1 MVTRREFNLLAASAG
16 ISLLSVG
23 PLNAQGQRTMR
34 MANAAGVVDP
44 QLMFATVGQN
54 KRLNYYAQENVAL
67 EVVNMSG
74 SAQTLQAIVS
84 GNSETANISPIFY
97 LPLVVKEPNL
107 DIMVVYAWCR
117 LPTQGITVK
126 PDSPV
131 KTIADLKGKIIG
143 IRNQGDSGYPAARA
157 MLREIGIN
165 PDKDV
170 DWVPIGEGGPAG
182 QAIYRGAVDAMAF
195 WDGSFARIENAG
207 YPLRHLENTPGFKK
221 LNGSQYG
228 VRKSDLAKNRDHYV
242 RYFRAMA
249 KSTIFAVANPE
260 LSIKLHWEVYPE
272 TKPKGKSDAEALKE
286 ALHVVNARKDKWLA
300 APWQKDKRMGAQDI
314 AEWEAQVEFAGLSG
328 KITREQLA
336 GIFTNDLIDEINAF
350 DAEAVRAQAKA
361 TVL

>member
-1 MVTRREFNLLAASAG
+1 MITRRAFNALASSFG
-16 ISLLSVG
+16 VTMLSSG
-23 PLNAQGQRTMR
+23 PMTAQGHRMMR

-54 KRLNYYAQENVAL
+54 KRLNYYEQEGVAL

-74 SAQTLQAIVS
+74 SAQTLQAIAS
-84 GNSETANISPIFY
+84 GNSETANITPIFF
-97 LPLVVKEPNL
+97 LSLLAKDPGI
-107 DIMVVYAWCR
+107 DIIMPYAWLR
-117 LPTQGITVK
+117 VPSQGVVVK

-131 KTIADLKGKIIG
+131 KTLADLKGKTIG
-143 IRNQGDSGYPAARA
+143 IRNQGDSGYPFARA
-157 MLREIGIN
+157 MLKELNID

-170 DWVPIGEGGPAG
+170 EWVPIGEGGPAG
-182 QAIYRGAVDAMAF
+182 QMIYRGAVHAMAF

-207 YPLRHLENTPGFKK
+207 YPLRYLENTPGMRK

-249 KSTIFAVANPE
+249 KSTIFAVSNPE
-260 LSIKLHWEVYPE
+260 LSIRLHWEVYPE
-272 TKPKGKSDAEALKE
+272 TKPKGKSDAESLKE
-286 ALHVVNARKDKWLA
+286 ALNVVNARKDKWLP
-300 APWQKDKRMGAQDI
+300 APWQKDKRMGAQDL
-314 AEWEAQVEFAGLSG
+314 AEWEAQVDFAGLTG

-350 DAEAVRAQAKA
+350 DPEAVRSQAKA
-361 TVL
+361 MVL

>member
-1 MVTRREFNLLAASAG
+1 MINRRDFNLLAAAAG
-16 ISLLSVG
+16 ITLITPG
-23 PLNAQGQRTMR
+23 PANAQGQRTMR

-54 KRLNYYAQENVAL
+54 KRLNFYAQENVDL

-74 SAQTLQAIVS
+74 SAQTLQAIAS
-84 GNSETANISPIFY
+84 GNSETANISPIFF
-97 LPLVVKEPNL
+97 LPLVAKEPNI
-107 DIMVVYAWCR
+107 DIISVYAWCR

-131 KTIADLKGKIIG
+131 KSIAELKGKTIG

-157 MLREIGIN
+157 MFKELGID

-170 DWVPIGEGGPAG
+170 EWVPIGEGGPAG

-207 YPLRHLENTPGFKK
+207 YPLRHLENTPGFKR

-249 KSTIFAVANPE
+249 KSTTFAVANPE

-272 TKPKGKSDAEALKE
+272 TKPKGKSDEEAFKE
-286 ALHVVNARKDKWLA
+286 ALRVVNARKDKWIA
-300 APWQKDKRMGAQDI
+300 APWHKDKRMGAMDL
-314 AEWEAQVEFAGLSG
+314 AEMEAQVEFSGLTG
-328 KITREQLA
+328 KITKEQLA
-336 GIFTNDLIDEINAF
+336 ATFTNDLIDEINKF
-350 DAEAVRAQAKA
+350 DAAAVRESAKA
-361 TVL
+361 MVL